1 MKRIVSVILLAA
13 MVLVVFTACGGSK
26 AADLKAVLSDINS
39 QYADTTASLKEL
51 TDVSDLDAYYM
62 IAADDVKQFAAE
74 ISTDTS
80 AAPVE
85 IVLVEA
91 NDANA
96 AANVQTAL
104 ERRYNSIV
112 SLYTSYSP
120 EDLAIVEACSV
131 TVSGNYVTMI
141 VAENYSGMMEIV
153 NAAIK

>member
-1 MKRIVSVILLAA
+1 MKKIVSVVLLAA
-13 MVLVVFTACGGSK
+13 LVLVVFTGCGGGK
-26 AADLKAVLSDINS
+26 EADLKAVLSDINAK
-39 QYADTTASLKEL
+39 YAEAAALKEL

-91 NDANA
+91 VDADAVN
-96 AANVQTAL
+96 NVKTAL
-104 ERRYNSIV
+104 DRRFNSIV
-112 SLYTSYSP
+112 ALYTSYSP
-120 EDLAIVEACSV
+120 EDLAVVEACEV
-131 TVSGNYVTMI
+131 TTSGNYVTMV
-141 VAENYSGMMEIV
+141 VAEDYSGIIEIV